1 MKKIFLIMLFSVC
14 AYVSLLVLPAS
25 WGGAALFV
33 GSVLGLLLTLTV

>member
-1 MKKIFLIMLFSVC
+1 
-14 AYVSLLVLPAS
+14 VLPAS